1 MKFRDLPEK
10 LENKKTKLQR
20 VLDDF
25 LDLGLSQVEVVAD
38 EDEYQ
43 SIHSLYSSLFG
54 GARKWADGKVRVVMQ
69 NQRVYL
75 VREDF

>member
-1 MKFRDLPEK
+1 MQFRDAPEK
-10 LENKKTKLQR
+10 FEYKKTKLQR
-20 VLDDF
+20 VIDDF

-38 EDEYQ
+38 DDEYQ
-43 SIHSLYSSLFG
+43 SVYSLYSSLFG